1 MSPRPLL
8 FLHGLESGPG
18 GLKART
24 LAARFPHLDVPALG
38 RDPWSRH
45 DFLLPRIPRDCVL
58 VGSSL
63 GGLSAL
69 LLARDLPPGQLAG
82 MLLIAPAVGFCD
94 PAFRT
99 PELLDLVAD
108 LVVPSGVPTVILAGL
123 RDVVIPIEAIRDLV
137 RRSPGAPTLH
147 ELDDEH
153 RLNSPEA
160 HRLMLQATAELL
172 AGPPFAPA
180 NR

>member
-1 MSPRPLL
+1 MSPRPLF

-24 LAARFPHLDVPALG
+24 LEARFPQLVVPTLG

-69 LLARDLPPGQLAG
+69 LLARDLAPGHLAG

-94 PAFRT
+94 PAYRT
-99 PELLDLVAD
+99 PELLELVAE
-108 LVVPSGVPTVILAGL
+108 LVVPAGLPTVILAGL

-137 RRSPGAPTLH
+137 RRSPGTCRLH

-160 HRLMLQATAELL
+160 HRLMLQVTAELL
-172 AGPPFAPA
+172 NGPSVATNP
-180 NR
+180 

>member
-1 MSPRPLL
+1 MKPLI

-18 GLKART
+18 GLKARA
-24 LAARFPHLDVPALG
+24 LKARFPQLEVPALG
-38 RDPWSRH
+38 PDPWSRH
-45 DFLLPRIPRDCVL
+45 AFLMPRIPQHSVL

-69 LLARDLPPGQLAG
+69 MLARDLPPAHLAG

-94 PAFRT
+94 PAHRI
-99 PELLDLVAD
+99 PALLELVAD
-108 LVVPSGVPTVILAGL
+108 LVVPAGIPTIVLAGL
-123 RDVVIPIEAIRDLV
+123 RDVVIPIQAIRDLV
-137 RRSPGAPTLH
+137 QRSPGHCRLH

-160 HRLMLQATAELL
+160 HRLMLQALAELL
-172 AGPPFAPA
+172 DPPSSE
-180 NR
+180 

>member
-1 MSPRPLL
+1 MTPLI

-18 GLKART
+18 SLKART
-24 LAARFPHLDVPALG
+24 LKASFPQLEVPALG
-38 RDPWSRH
+38 LDPWSRH
-45 DFLLPRIPRDCVL
+45 AFLLPRIPPHSVL

-69 LLARDLPPGQLAG
+69 LLARDLPAQHLAG

-94 PAFRT
+94 PAHRI
-99 PELLDLVAD
+99 PALLELVAN
-108 LVVPSGVPTVILAGL
+108 LVVPADIPTIILAGL
-123 RDVVIPIEAIRDLV
+123 RDIVIPIQAIRDLV
-137 RRSPGAPTLH
+137 QRSPAPCQLH

-153 RLNSPEA
+153 RLNSPAA

-172 AGPPFAPA
+172 QISGSE
-180 NR
+180 